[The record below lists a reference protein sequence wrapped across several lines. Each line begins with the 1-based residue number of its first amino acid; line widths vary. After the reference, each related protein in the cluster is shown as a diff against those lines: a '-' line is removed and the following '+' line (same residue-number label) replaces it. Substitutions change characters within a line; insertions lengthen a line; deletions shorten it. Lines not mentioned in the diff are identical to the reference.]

1 MISITNS
8 KQAPKYIQLE
18 IKRLERL
25 LNDLKRLRDGD
36 FPTEGELS
44 EAPLIDE
51 YTVVDRTFPVLQGY
65 VHGHP
70 ALGTTWCRTTELW
83 VIAPDLGW
91 VRTLSRFYRL
101 GMASFD
107 DGGSHERH

>member
-1 MISITNS
+1 MITVKKGQSPS
-8 KQAPKYIQLE
+8 KYLPLE
-18 IKRLERL
+18 IERLERL
-25 LNDLKRLRDGD
+25 LADLKRIRDGD
-36 FPTEGELS
+36 LPSKAELT

-51 YTVVDRTFPVLQGY
+51 YAVAERTFPVLQGY